1 MTDHELGPLP
11 EPEAWRTQ
19 IGPWGDISTDYAYTL
34 HQMRA
39 YALAEVARAV
49 AAEREACAKLCEAI
63 ADEYTRLNLRRAPG
77 LRFEAEVGAMKCE
90 SAIRARGQA

>member
-1 MTDHELGPLP
+1 MDLNPYV
-11 EPEAWRTQ
+11 
-19 IGPWGDISTDYAYTL
+19 YAF
-34 HQMRA
+34 
-39 YALAEVARAV
+39 ARALV
-49 AAEREACAKLCEAI
+49 EQEREACAKLCEAI

>member
-11 EPEAWRTQ
+11 ESPFLVDALGTNKDYDAWSDQ
-19 IGPWGDISTDYAYTL
+19 IRS
-34 HQMRA
+34 
-39 YALAEVARAV
+39 YALAEVTRAV

>member
-11 EPEAWRTQ
+11 EPAFRLMWVNGAYKVTKPN
-19 IGPWGDISTDYAYTL
+19 IGDTDVYTADQL
-34 HQMRA
+34 RA
-39 YALAEVARAV
+39 AV
-49 AAEREACAKLCEAI
+49 AAEREACAKVCESI
-63 ADEYTRLNLRRAPG
+63 VDEYTRLNSRRAPG

>member
-11 EPEAWRTQ
+11 TPPSYESKYDDAPLA
-19 IGPWGDISTDYAYTL
+19 DHYNA

-39 YALAEVARAV
+39 YAIAEVARAV

-63 ADEYTRLNLRRAPG
+63 VDEYTRLNFRRAPG
-77 LRFEAEVGAMKCE
+77 LRFEAEVGALKCE